1 MDDHS
6 VAYVALDTSKLRNAV
21 AIAEAGRD
29 GEIRYLGE
37 IDNAPAATAKLAR
50 RLAKKHAALTF
61 AYEAGPTGYGLY
73 RQIKN
78 LGHDCIVVAPS
89 LIPHK
94 PGDRVKTN
102 RRDALSLARQLRA
115 GDLTAVWVPDPHHEA
130 VRDLTRARGAAV
142 RDQRAKRQQ
151 VSALLLRLGLHYPG
165 KTTWGK
171 AHMAWLA
178 GQKLAHLE
186 QRIALEEM
194 LHAVRQAGDRIARL
208 EQAIHAAVPDW
219 SLAPSATALMAL
231 RGIEFIA
238 ATTLLAEI
246 GDLTR
251 FRTPREL
258 MAWLGMVPSEHS
270 TGERIRRGPITK
282 TGNRR
287 ARSILVECAWSYR
300 HPPRVSRDKL
310 ARLEAAPPAVR
321 DIAWKAQSRLTAR
334 YRALRRAGKLDV
346 VAITAV
352 ARELAAFIWAVGL
365 AVGSGRTPEV

>member
-1 MDDHS
+1 VDDHS

-37 IDNAPAATAKLAR
+37 IDNAPAETAKLAR

-151 VSALLLRLGLHYPG
+151 VSALLLRLGLYYPG

-270 TGERIRRGPITK
+270 TGERTRRGPITK
-282 TGNRR
+282 SGNRR

>member
-50 RLAKKHAALTF
+50 RLARKHAALTF

-73 RQIKN
+73 RQLKS

-130 VRDLTRARGAAV
+130 IRDLTRARGAAV
-142 RDQRAKRQQ
+142 REQRAKRQQ

-219 SLAPSATALMAL
+219 SLAPSVTALMAL
-231 RGIEFIA
+231 RGVEFIA

-270 TGERIRRGPITK
+270 TGDRIRRGPITK

-287 ARSILVECAWSYR
+287 ARSVLVECAWSYR
-300 HPPRVSRDKL
+300 HPPRVGRDKL

-346 VAITAV
+346 VAVTAV

>member
-1 MDDHS
+1 VDDHS

-21 AIAEAGRD
+21 AIAEAGRN

-37 IDNAPAATAKLAR
+37 IDNAPGATAKLAR
-50 RLAKKHAALTF
+50 RLARKHAALTF

-73 RQIKN
+73 RQIKS

-89 LIPHK
+89 LIPQK

-165 KTTWGK
+165 KTAWGK

-178 GQKLAHLE
+178 AQKLAHLE

-219 SLAPSATALMAL
+219 SLAPSVTALMAL

-270 TGERIRRGPITK
+270 TGERIRRGAITK

-287 ARSILVECAWSYR
+287 ARSVLVECAWSYR
-300 HPPRVSRDKL
+300 HPPRVGRDKL

-321 DIAWKAQSRLTAR
+321 DIAWRAQSRLTAR

-346 VAITAV
+346 VAVTAV
-352 ARELAAFIWAVGL
+352 ARELAAFIWAVGV

>member
-1 MDDHS
+1 VEKDS
-6 VAYVALDTSKLRNAV
+6 IAYVALDTSKLRNAI
-21 AIAEAGRD
+21 AIAAEGRD
-29 GEIRYLGE
+29 GEVRYLGE
-37 IDNAPAATAKLAR
+37 IDNTPAAIGKLVRKLAKR
-50 RLAKKHAALTF
+50 HPAVMF
-61 AYEAGPTGYGLY
+61 CYEAGPTGYGLY
-73 RQIKN
+73 RQITG
-78 LGHDCIVVAPS
+78 LGHKCIVVAPS
-89 LIPHK
+89 LIPQR

-102 RRDALSLARQLRA
+102 RRDALSLAKQLRA
-115 GDLTAVWVPDPHHEA
+115 GDLTAVWVPDPRHEA

-142 RDQRAKRQQ
+142 RDLRVKRQQ
-151 VSALLLRLGLHYPG
+151 VSALLLRLGEPYPG

-171 AHMAWLA
+171 AHLAWLA
-178 GQKLAHLE
+178 GRKLPHVE

-194 LHAVRQAGDRIARL
+194 LHAVRQAGERIARL
-208 EQAIHAAVPDW
+208 EQAIQAAVPDW
-219 SLAPSATALMAL
+219 SLAPTASALMAL
-231 RGIEFIA
+231 RGIDLIA

-246 GDLTR
+246 GYLTR
-251 FRTPREL
+251 FGTPREL

-270 TGERIRRGPITK
+270 TGERVRRGAITK

-287 ARSILVECAWSYR
+287 ARSMLVECAWSYR
-300 HPPRVSRDKL
+300 HPPRVGADKL

>member
-1 MDDHS
+1 VDDHS

-73 RQIKN
+73 RQIKS

-89 LIPHK
+89 LIPQK

-208 EQAIHAAVPDW
+208 EQAIHTAVPDW
-219 SLAPSATALMAL
+219 SLAASATALMAL

-270 TGERIRRGPITK
+270 TGERIRRGAITK

-287 ARSILVECAWSYR
+287 ARSVLVECAWSYR

-365 AVGSGRTPEV
+365 AVGAGRTPEV

>member
-1 MDDHS
+1 VDDHS

-50 RLAKKHAALTF
+50 RLAKKHATLTF

-151 VSALLLRLGLHYPG
+151 VSALLLRLGLYYPG

-270 TGERIRRGPITK
+270 TGERTRRGPITK
-282 TGNRR
+282 SGNRR

-365 AVGSGRTPEV
+365 AVGSARTPEV

>member
-37 IDNAPAATAKLAR
+37 IDNAPTATARLAR

-73 RQIKN
+73 RQIKS

-89 LIPHK
+89 LIPQK

-208 EQAIHAAVPDW
+208 EQAIRTAVPDW
-219 SLAPSATALMAL
+219 SLASSATALMAL

-270 TGERIRRGPITK
+270 TGERVRRGAITK

-287 ARSILVECAWSYR
+287 ARSVLVECAWSYR

-352 ARELAAFIWAVGL
+352 ARELAAFIWAVGV

>member
-21 AIAEAGRD
+21 AIAEAGRN

-73 RQIKN
+73 RQLKS

-142 RDQRAKRQQ
+142 REQRARRQQ

-165 KTTWGK
+165 NTTWGK

-219 SLAPSATALMAL
+219 SLAPSVTALMAL

-270 TGERIRRGPITK
+270 TGDRIKRGPITK

-334 YRALRRAGKLDV
+334 YRALRRAGKLEV
-346 VAITAV
+346 VAVTAV
-352 ARELAAFIWAVGL
+352 ARELAAFIWAVGV

>member
-1 MDDHS
+1 VDDHS

-73 RQIKN
+73 RQIKS

-89 LIPHK
+89 LIPQK

-287 ARSILVECAWSYR
+287 ARSVLVECAWSYR

-352 ARELAAFIWAVGL
+352 ARELAAFIWAVGV

>member
-1 MDDHS
+1 VDDHS

-50 RLAKKHAALTF
+50 RLAKKHATLTF

-270 TGERIRRGPITK
+270 TGERTRRGPITK

-365 AVGSGRTPEV
+365 AVGSARTPEV

>member
-1 MDDHS
+1 VDDHS

-50 RLAKKHAALTF
+50 RLAKKHATLTF

-89 LIPHK
+89 LIPQK

-178 GQKLAHLE
+178 GQKLGHLE

-270 TGERIRRGPITK
+270 TGERTRRGPITK

-287 ARSILVECAWSYR
+287 ARSVLVECAWSYR

-352 ARELAAFIWAVGL
+352 ARELAAFIWAVGV

>member
-1 MDDHS
+1 VDDHS

-73 RQIKN
+73 RQIKS
-78 LGHDCIVVAPS
+78 LGHDCIVVASS
-89 LIPHK
+89 LIPQK

-208 EQAIHAAVPDW
+208 EQAIRTAVPDW

-251 FRTPREL
+251 FRSPREL

-270 TGERIRRGPITK
+270 TGERIRRGAITR

-287 ARSILVECAWSYR
+287 ARSVLVECAWSYR

>member
-1 MDDHS
+1 VDDHS

-50 RLAKKHAALTF
+50 RLAKKHTALTF

-178 GQKLAHLE
+178 GQTLAHLE

-270 TGERIRRGPITK
+270 TGERTRRGPITK

>member
-1 MDDHS
+1 VDDHS

-21 AIAEAGRD
+21 AIAEAGRN

-73 RQIKN
+73 RQLKS

-142 RDQRAKRQQ
+142 REQRARRQQ

-165 KTTWGK
+165 NTTWGK

-219 SLAPSATALMAL
+219 SLAPSVTALMAL

-270 TGERIRRGPITK
+270 TGERIQRGPITK

-300 HPPRVSRDKL
+300 HPPRVGRDKL

-334 YRALRRAGKLDV
+334 YRALRRAGKLEV

-352 ARELAAFIWAVGL
+352 ARELAAFIWAVGV

>member
-1 MDDHS
+1 VADHS

-73 RQIKN
+73 RQIKS

-89 LIPHK
+89 LIPQK

-142 RDQRAKRQQ
+142 REQRAKRQQ

-208 EQAIHAAVPDW
+208 EQAIRTAVPDW
-219 SLAPSATALMAL
+219 SLAPSVTALMAL
-231 RGIEFIA
+231 RGVAFIA

-270 TGERIRRGPITK
+270 TGDRTRRGPITK

-287 ARSILVECAWSYR
+287 ARSVLVESAWSYR
-300 HPPRVSRDKL
+300 HPPQVSRDKL

-352 ARELAAFIWAVGL
+352 ARELAAFIWAVGV

>member
-73 RQIKN
+73 RQIKS

-89 LIPHK
+89 LIPQK

-270 TGERIRRGPITK
+270 TGERIRRGAITK

-287 ARSILVECAWSYR
+287 ARSVLVECAWSYR

-346 VAITAV
+346 VAVTAV
-352 ARELAAFIWAVGL
+352 ARELAAFIWAVGV